1 MNKNAIYG
9 ILAIIVLYSSI
20 FISISIS
27 PWFKWVENALSDLG
41 NLNHSSAPIF
51 NFGLLISGLLI
62 IFYSIKALVYH
73 APKTSYF
80 LIFNGICLQLV
91 ALFCENY
98 GIIHFYVSILLF
110 SSLLFS
116 SIAYFIE
123 EKCYLSLIVLLEI
136 PIWILHFQ
144 GFLFKGVAIP
154 EILSSFLML
163 PWLFRAF
170 IKTI

>member
-1 MNKNAIYG
+1 MNKSALYG
-9 ILAIIVLYSSI
+9 IFAIIALYSSI
-20 FISISIS
+20 FISIYIS
-27 PWFKWVENALSDLG
+27 PWFKWTENALSDLG
-41 NLNHSSAPIF
+41 NLSHSSAPVF

-62 IFYSIKALVYH
+62 ILYSIKALTSH

-80 LIFNGICLQLV
+80 LAFNGLCLQLV

-98 GIIHFYVSILLF
+98 GVIHFYVSVLLF

-163 PWLFRAF
+163 PWLFRTF
-170 IKTI
+170 VKTI